1 MASSASRRAIN
12 ATTSEDPRGHSTGLA
27 PSAPC
32 SSCADLH
39 DERTRQRS
47 WPMATLQSAASR
59 IAGGGLLGIIA
70 GGASHAAIA
79 EWTPLGTDAFGAID
93 PFLNI
98 FDLTIGGICG
108 SMLGVIWALNAA
120 LLGSGVIRKTVC
132 DAIGSMVEAEE
143 DKAAGE
149 RALSSIRTGLQ
160 TLAARND
167 YLLRTAFFLSGFSE
181 EPAVVRLV
189 DEAQAEQKG
198 SGLAMSDIIA
208 ITFET
213 TLEAR
218 LGDTRVL
225 IVALAVLL
233 GQCGVGRVASRG
245 DAGHRVFAFH
255 VGFAL
260 PACLGP
266 SSYRPR
272 PDLVN
277 TFT

>member
-1 MASSASRRAIN
+1 MGTALASHPALPAPRAQICMMN
-12 ATTSEDPRGHSTGLA
+12 KQGSEAG
-27 PSAPC
+27 
-32 SSCADLH
+32 
-39 DERTRQRS
+39 
-47 WPMATLQSAASR
+47 PMATLQSAASR
-59 IAGGGLLGIIA
+59 IAGGGLLGIVA

-93 PFLNI
+93 PFLNV

-108 SMLGVIWALNAA
+108 SMLGVIWALDAA

-233 GQCGVGRVASRG
+233 GGSVELAVWL
-245 DAGHRVFAFH
+245 AGATLGTVFS
-255 VGFAL
+255 L
-260 PACLGP
+260 
-266 SSYRPR
+266 SM
-272 PDLVN
+272 
-277 TFT
+277 